1 MNKVPVYLAALIFAV
16 MLSLAAWNSNQ
27 HGDADS
33 RAASPP
39 HQIMDLAAASST
51 DLVNSP
57 AASNDEPQKETPS
70 AVPEAAQKVEKS
82 VVQTD
87 GTSTTKQQSTSKT
100 PTEPQQVSRSKSQ
113 DTDVSKYPLISDK
126 RGIYGQFRYREL
138 GGGRIEIDPVWVA
151 ENIVNVKLPGVNR
164 TVPVHRLAQDKF
176 IKAFTTI
183 ANGTVIVNG
192 RKVSL
197 LSQVKTFDG
206 TWVPRHVNWTA
217 SRGLSNHSWGIAVD
231 INAAN
236 HFRAV
241 NPQTEP
247 NDPNLILWQKAFQ
260 PAGFKW
266 GNSYADAMH
275 FELY

>member
-16 MLSLAAWNSNQ
+16 MLSLAAWDSN
-27 HGDADS
+27 HNTDADN
-33 RAASPP
+33 RAAAPP
-39 HQIMDLAAASST
+39 HQIMDLAAVSST
-51 DLVNSP
+51 DQLNSP
-57 AASNDEPQKETPS
+57 AASIDEPQKETPS
-70 AVPEAAQKVEKS
+70 AALEAAQKEEKS

-87 GTSTTKQQSTSKT
+87 GTSTPKQQSVTKT
-100 PTEPQQVSRSKSQ
+100 ATEPPQVSRAKSQ
-113 DTDVSKYPLISDK
+113 VTDVSKYPLISEK

-138 GGGRIEIDPVWVA
+138 GAGRIEIDPVWVA
-151 ENIVNVKLPGVNR
+151 ENIVYVQLAGVNR
-164 TVPVHRLAQDKF
+164 TVPVHRLARDKF

-183 ANGTVIVNG
+183 ANGTVTVNG

-206 TWVPRHVNWTA
+206 TWVARHVNWTA

-236 HFRAV
+236 HFRYV